1 MSEIFECFEVTAAL
15 GDKWEKTKGSVPSA
29 ERKMK
34 KKEIIHVEFEVLG
47 LRGIGK
53 DKSKGSVPSENQKL

>member
-34 KKEIIHVEFEVLG
+34 KK
-47 LRGIGK
+47 R
-53 DKSKGSVPSENQKL
+53 